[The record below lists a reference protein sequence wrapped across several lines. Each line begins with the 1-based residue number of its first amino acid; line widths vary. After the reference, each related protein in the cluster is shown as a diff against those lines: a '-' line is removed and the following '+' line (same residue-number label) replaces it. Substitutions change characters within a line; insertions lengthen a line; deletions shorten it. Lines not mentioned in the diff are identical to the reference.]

1 MRIGMIDVDGHHY
14 PNLPLMKLSAHH
26 KKYGD
31 SVEWYN
37 PLLSGHMD
45 RVYMAKVFSF
55 SSDYSY
61 NVDADQIIKGGSGYH
76 IHLLDDLEYWA
87 GEDETLPD
95 EIEHIYPDYGLY
107 NIKDRA
113 FGFLSRGCPRQCQFC
128 HVKSKEGTRA
138 HKVADLTEFWHGQ
151 KEITIMDP
159 NILAVPE
166 AEDLLG
172 QLAESKAKVDINQ
185 GLDAR
190 LLTEKKLEIIRKIRI
205 KSYHFAWD
213 NPADE
218 NKILPKLEMFM
229 NIIGGNRH
237 NTTCYVLTNF
247 NSTMEEDLHRVYT
260 LRDMNIQP
268 YVMIYDKT
276 HADKEHRNLQRW
288 VNNPI
293 IFHTVKRY
301 EDYDRRKG

>member
-1 MRIGMIDVDGHHY
+1 MKIGMIDVDGHHY

-55 SSDYSY
+55 SPDYSY

-107 NIKDRA
+107 NIKDQA

-128 HVKSKEGTRA
+128 HVKTKEGTRA
-138 HKVADLTEFWHGQ
+138 HKVANLTEFWHGQ
-151 KEITIMDP
+151 KEITIIACFVFIVCCP
-159 NILAVPE
+159 
-166 AEDLLG
+166 
-172 QLAESKAKVDINQ
+172 
-185 GLDAR
+185 
-190 LLTEKKLEIIRKIRI
+190 
-205 KSYHFAWD
+205 
-213 NPADE
+213 
-218 NKILPKLEMFM
+218 
-229 NIIGGNRH
+229 
-237 NTTCYVLTNF
+237 
-247 NSTMEEDLHRVYT
+247 
-260 LRDMNIQP
+260 
-268 YVMIYDKT
+268 
-276 HADKEHRNLQRW
+276 
-288 VNNPI
+288 
-293 IFHTVKRY
+293 
-301 EDYDRRKG
+301 